1 MEEQVP
7 MVSSVKPRDSMTQP
21 FRIVLHKNERNEWVT
36 HCENV
41 IENTGPGGYKAK
53 SPRDLFWGHYFG
65 ADYEGAKKD
74 FTERRNKYNI

>member
-1 MEEQVP
+1 MNEQAP
-7 MVSSVKPRDSMTQP
+7 LVSAVKPRDSMTQP

-41 IENTGPGGYKAK
+41 EEDGKGGFRSK
-53 SPRDLFWGHYFG
+53 PNRDLFWGHYFG
-65 ADYEGAKKD
+65 ADYQGAKKD